1 MSNGDDSTNPKK
13 SSAKASADA
22 AARKERRAKA
32 KAAKADAEPDPL
44 KNALPPEKPP
54 AVTPQENE
62 HYAIGEWHEIPMFSC
77 KHCPWSTLNE
87 DEMVKHIADHLKIPS
102 VRRTDTGFVTESGH
116 KIIREEIIDEQE
128 V

>member
-1 MSNGDDSTNPKK
+1 MSNGKDSSKAKK
-13 SSAKASADA
+13 PEEKTGAKIKAEARAKRRADA
-22 AARKERRAKA
+22 KPDPVK
-32 KAAKADAEPDPL
+32 KAA
-44 KNALPPEKPP
+44 P
-54 AVTPQENE
+54 ATENE
-62 HYAIGEWHEIPMFSC
+62 HYSIGEWHEKPMFEC
-77 KHCPWSTLNE
+77 KHCPWSTLDE